1 MSRAQVEFSASKK
14 DWVREMR
21 AFRLGSHQLRNNI
34 VIAVLPFVLLLAL
47 VVVRTTIVGNPFLV
61 LSPISA
67 CGILAIYHYF
77 TAPRRTAARRTRDER
92 QRAKILF
99 EIGDDG
105 VLIKDNYVETKYDW
119 RLFQR
124 VLITEDFYFLVYAT
138 NRDTYHFI
146 PRRAFA
152 SEEQERAFRAILE
165 ARLPEVQSKSI
176 GRLQRPVNLL
186 MGVSGTV
193 YALALLAAVV
203 SLVLRLR

>member
-1 MSRAQVEFSASKK
+1 MSRAQVEFSASRE

-21 AFRLGSHQLRNNI
+21 AFRLASHQLQNNI
-34 VIAVLPFVLLLAL
+34 AIAALPFMLLLAL
-47 VVVRTTIVGNPFLV
+47 VVARTTIVINPFLV

-67 CGILAIYHYF
+67 CGVLAVYHYF
-77 TAPRRTAARRTRDER
+77 TAPKKTAARRAQNER

-105 VLIKDNYVETKYDW
+105 VLIKDDYVETKYDW

-124 VLITEDFYFLVYAT
+124 VLITEDFYFLVYAN
-138 NRDTYHFI
+138 NRDMYHFI

-152 SEEQERAFRAILE
+152 TEEQEHAFRVILE
-165 ARLPEVQSKSI
+165 TRLPKVQKSI

-186 MGVSGTV
+186 MGVSGTMYV
-193 YALALLAAVV
+193 LALLAAVA

>member
-1 MSRAQVEFSASKK
+1 
-14 DWVREMR
+14 
-21 AFRLGSHQLRNNI
+21 
-34 VIAVLPFVLLLAL
+34 
-47 VVVRTTIVGNPFLV
+47 
-61 LSPISA
+61 
-67 CGILAIYHYF
+67 
-77 TAPRRTAARRTRDER
+77 
-92 QRAKILF
+92 
-99 EIGDDG
+99 
-105 VLIKDNYVETKYDW
+105 VETKYDW

-124 VLITEDFYFLVYAT
+124 VLITEDFYFLVYAA

-152 SEEQERAFRAILE
+152 SEEQERAFRVILE